1 MAHAASLCGRR
12 VRLTGPPTMQ
22 SVATMCI
29 LLALHQLPVPRVQA
43 VPQPYHQMSFQR
55 DGLEIGRMHF
65 GPDLRRP
72 FLFPIIGPSGRSL
85 TRMGHPHDPEGHS
98 HHNSVWI
105 SHNDVN
111 GVTFWGDKGKG
122 RVVHQRIEKIG
133 DEGDVSW
140 IITHNIW
147 LDEAARK
154 PLLFERRRTQVQLL
168 DKNEWLLILDLQFT
182 AKEEVTFGKTPFG
195 PIGVRMAKT
204 IGVHDGGGTIR
215 NSNGQTNEKEV
226 FWKRAK
232 WVDYSGAIAD
242 KSIEG
247 ITLFDHPDNPN
258 HPSYFHVRDDGWM
271 GAALTFDGPLKITP
285 AQPLRVRY
293 GLYVHAGAPSRDELD
308 LRWTEFTRIKL
319 IDPTAKKK

>member
-1 MAHAASLCGRR
+1 MKQSQAIALSLLIALPINA
-12 VRLTGPPTMQ
+12 VEKSKPIPRL
-22 SVATMCI
+22 
-29 LLALHQLPVPRVQA
+29 QA
-43 VPQPYHQMSFQR
+43 VPQPYQQISFQR
-55 DGLEIGRMHF
+55 DGHEITRMHF
-65 GPDLRRP
+65 GSDLRRP
-72 FLFPIIGPSGRSL
+72 FLFPIVGPSGRSL

-111 GVTFWGDKGKG
+111 GVSFWGDKGKG
-122 RVVHQRIEKIG
+122 RIVHQRIEKIA

-140 IITHNIW
+140 IITHNTW
-147 LDEAARK
+147 LDEAVKK

-168 DKNEWLLILDLQFT
+168 DHKEWLLILDLLLT
-182 AKEEVTFGKTPFG
+182 AKEEITLGKTPFG

-242 KSIEG
+242 KTVEG

-258 HPSYFHVRDDGWM
+258 HPAYFHVRDDGWM

-285 AQPLRVRY
+285 AQSLHVRY
-293 GLYVHAGAPSRDELD
+293 GLYMHAGMPSRDELD
-308 LRWTEFTRIKL
+308 RRWTEFTRIKL
-319 IDPTAKKK
+319 SEPAKKK